1 MRGGDEGLPQGV
13 LQLLIAL
20 QEDLLEDRE
29 LRGLC
34 CPRLQP
40 QEARRRGRGRIVGVW
55 ADLPEHL
62 DGEEGVGDEGEPAI
76 IGILLAGRDGLGE
89 GGWGDDC
96 GQLEGSA
103 VV

>member
-40 QEARRRGRGRIVGVW
+40 QEARRRGRGRVVGVW
-55 ADLPEHL
+55 ADLPEYL
-62 DGEEGVGDEGEPAI
+62 DGEEGVSDEGEPAK
-76 IGILLAGRDGLGE
+76 
-89 GGWGDDC
+89 WGFSSPAVMV
-96 GQLEGSA
+96 SA
-103 VV
+103 KEVEVMTVASLKS